1 MDEAVALPYDSSINR
16 LRESRSIRPYP
27 LGVYNFS
34 KLEAEIE
41 EAFGFDVTKDGVM
54 WANQV
59 RSQNP
64 GTSFRTINIAKLKL
78 FSHRH
83 YQ

>member
-1 MDEAVALPYDSSINR
+1 MDEIVPLSHDSSINR

-27 LGVYNFS
+27 LGVYNFT

-41 EAFGFDVTKDGVM
+41 EAFGFGVTTAGVM

-59 RSQNP
+59 RSQDP
-64 GTSFRTINIAKLKL
+64 GPSFRTRNIAKLKL
-78 FSHRH
+78 VSHRH
-83 YQ
+83 YP